1 MCMETNGPLLMLT
14 DELYP
19 LLCEWWMGH
28 GFPAI
33 PRRRLPP
40 VSVMHTGGAFGCLY
54 MDNGGTGVAMMEWLV
69 TDPAARREAMR
80 ALCDVVAFLK
90 EAARAHDYD
99 MILTTCRQPSLA
111 RLLERVGFTR
121 SDEGMI
127 HLFAN
132 L

>member
-1 MCMETNGPLLMLT
+1 MATKGPLFMLT
-14 DELYP
+14 DDLYP
-19 LLCEWWMGH
+19 LVCEWWQGH

-40 VSVMHTGGAFGCLY
+40 VSAIHTGGAFGCLY

-69 TDPAARREAMR
+69 TDPAATARDAYR
-80 ALCDVVAFLK
+80 ALCGVVEFLK
-90 EAARAHDYD
+90 ATALEHDYD

-111 RLLERVGFTR
+111 NLLERMGFTK
-121 SDEGMI
+121 SDKGMI

>member
-1 MCMETNGPLLMLT
+1 METDGPLHLLT
-14 DELYP
+14 DDLYP
-19 LLCEWWMGH
+19 LVAEWWTGH

-33 PRRRLPP
+33 PRRRLPH
-40 VSVMHTGGAFGCLY
+40 VSVMHAGGAFGCLY

-69 TDPAARREAMR
+69 TDPQAAPRAAAR
-80 ALCDVVAFLK
+80 ALCDVVEFVK
-90 EAARAHDYD
+90 ETARAHDYD